1 MIRLA
6 LVDDHQLVRD
16 GLKALLSAVSDFEVV
31 GEASDGRQAVELAR
45 KTDVDVIILDIA
57 MSGLNGLEAAK
68 RITANDSDAR
78 IIILSMHDNEEYIVR
93 AVQNGVRGYLVKS
106 AVPDE
111 LENAIRVVVNGG
123 VYFSPE
129 IGDQMRRQLLRGDPM
144 THALDVLSSR
154 QREILQAIA
163 EGRKTREIADEL
175 SISSKTVETHRSHLM
190 QKLNI
195 HDVPGLVRYAI
206 KQGLVSVD

>member
-175 SISSKTVETHRSHLM
+175 SISPKTVETHRSHLM

>member
-31 GEASDGRQAVELAR
+31 GEANDGRQAVELAR

-68 RITANDSDAR
+68 RITSHDNDAR

-111 LENAIRVVVNGG
+111 LETAIRVVFNGG

-129 IGDQMRRQLLRGDPM
+129 IGDQMRRQLLRGDQM

-163 EGRKTREIADEL
+163 EGQKTREIADAL
-175 SISSKTVETHRSHLM
+175 SISPKTVETHRSHLM